1 MVLLP
6 FQSLPL
12 RLFAV
17 AQQDDMPHKQLCSR
31 TRYLLPE
38 AKISQVGL
46 AKSRSCDTV
55 PRQRLGKKLSPA
67 KPHSRIHVKLSNCP
81 PSVNLE
87 PYNLIGA
94 ILKPF
99 FLPK

>member
-55 PRQRLGKKLSPA
+55 PRQRAWQETITRQASLENTRKIVQLSTQC
-67 KPHSRIHVKLSNCP
+67 KS
-81 PSVNLE
+81 
-87 PYNLIGA
+87 
-94 ILKPF
+94 
-99 FLPK
+99 